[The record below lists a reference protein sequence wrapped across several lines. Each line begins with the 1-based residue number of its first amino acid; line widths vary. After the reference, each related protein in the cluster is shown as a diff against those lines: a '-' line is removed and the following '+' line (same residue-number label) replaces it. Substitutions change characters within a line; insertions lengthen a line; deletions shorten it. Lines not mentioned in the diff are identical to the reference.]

1 MNLAKIVQNGNTQSL
16 ILPDEFHLEGDEVY
30 IKKVGT
36 ALVVIPKNNPWQP
49 LFDSL
54 SLFSEDFMETR
65 EQPKLETREDIFE

>member
-1 MNLAKIVQNGNTQSL
+1 MNLAKIVQDGKTQSL

-54 SLFSEDFMETR
+54 SQFSEDFMETR
-65 EQPKLETREDIFE
+65 EQPKLETREELFE